1 MSHDKAEA
9 ADFSDL
15 DAQKAQAALAEALE
29 AEIEQSDEASRDDD
43 AKKPSEVVTLP
54 RDNDDDEIELFA
66 GDENPFV
73 AAAEFARQVRMVEA
87 LLFAASEPLDEATLK
102 QRLPEESNVKELLS
116 ALQEQYQ
123 NRGVNLLKTG
133 KKWQF
138 ITAPD
143 VSHVLEIE
151 QVKPKKLS
159 RAALET
165 LAIIAY
171 HQPCTRADIEEVRGV
186 AVSKGSLDQLLEIG
200 WIRLR
205 GRREDTPGRPTLY
218 GTSQEFLE
226 HFGLQSITHL
236 PGMADLKA
244 QGLLDAR
251 LPPGF
256 VIPTPKDSDAVDE
269 QGIEPEEQNFVEDFH
284 DPENSDEQI
293 EEPTE
298 RLDEEEAIAF
308 ATDESVPFVEDD
320 VTSAE
325 DE

>member
-29 AEIEQSDEASRDDD
+29 AEIEQSDEASRNDD
-43 AKKPSEVVTLP
+43 AKEPSEVVTLP
-54 RDNDDDEIELFA
+54 RDTDDDEMELFA

-284 DPENSDEQI
+284 YPEDSDEQV

-298 RLDEEEAIAF
+298 MLDEEEALAF